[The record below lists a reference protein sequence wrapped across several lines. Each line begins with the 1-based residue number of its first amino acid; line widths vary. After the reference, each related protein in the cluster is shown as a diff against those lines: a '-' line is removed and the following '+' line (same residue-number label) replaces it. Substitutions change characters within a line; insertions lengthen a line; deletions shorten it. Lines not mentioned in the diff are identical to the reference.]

1 MGDAYGD
8 VEGSIIP
15 IWSMFS
21 NSLSTVSCMACGSG
35 YGLLCTGSSVVNVM
49 ECYPTVVNART
60 SVNTSAAATTRAE
73 LLAVGLKLGLVVLLL
88 TNVSARY
95 ATRSMA
101 VNMAAKTNQTNKGKS
116 IRG

>member
-21 NSLSTVSCMACGSG
+21 NSLSIVSCMACGSG

-49 ECYPTVVNART
+49 EYLVDDCIERRRQVEANQD
-60 SVNTSAAATTRAE
+60 SD
-73 LLAVGLKLGLVVLLL
+73 LLVVVQACNSRMLFLCKRL
-88 TNVSARY
+88 CFG
-95 ATRSMA
+95 RS
-101 VNMAAKTNQTNKGKS
+101 
-116 IRG
+116 